1 MPALLLPLLPV
12 LSSLL
17 PYVVGLLAIV
27 GLYFGVKRKGV
38 LQERARQEE
47 AVLEAKRETEQ
58 RLDQAETDDL
68 RIAERAKK
76 QIEEIRKVERENAP
90 KPEDTYR
97 PGDIFRF

>member
-1 MPALLLPLLPV
+1 MPAFLLPLLPV

-17 PYVVGLLAIV
+17 PYVVGLLAVV

-47 AVLEAKRETEQ
+47 AVLEAKRVTED
-58 RLDQAETDDL
+58 RLAHTQADDVQ
-68 RIAERAKK
+68 IEAKVRK
-76 QIEEIRKVERENAP
+76 QIEDIKKIEKADAP